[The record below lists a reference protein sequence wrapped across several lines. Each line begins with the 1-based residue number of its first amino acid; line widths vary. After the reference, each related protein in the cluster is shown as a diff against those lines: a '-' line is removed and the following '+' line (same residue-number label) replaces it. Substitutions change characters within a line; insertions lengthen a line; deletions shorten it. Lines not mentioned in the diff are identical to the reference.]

1 MELGDEQ
8 SSGNV
13 RSPAAARH
21 RLDAAN
27 EYRKPTPALLLD
39 RLLPHLQPEDH
50 RKTDDHLP
58 GRHRSSRQ
66 ERDDSRR

>member
-8 SSGNV
+8 SPGNV

-21 RLDAAN
+21 RLDEAD
-27 EYRKPTPALLLD
+27 EHRKPTPALLFD
-39 RLLPHLQPEDH
+39 RFLPHFQPEDH

-66 ERDDSRR
+66 ERDGNRR